1 MSAGGGSK
9 NVPGVSVMSFVS
21 QEEVDSARKKRQE
34 EWDKTRTEDQPLE
47 CPEEV
52 VDNRSL
58 YEKLQEQKMRQQEE
72 YEETHKLKN
81 SVKGLDEDEAGF
93 LEYVSKN
100 QIDIIKA
107 RYKEEKDI
115 MKEMEEASVT
125 KVTDPKMSDDR
136 KVPSKPPIGA
146 AQNKKSQMTLL
157 AGAVKRKGSDA
168 VEDGKK
174 RKLSP
179 DDDAVVADSRVPT
192 LNRACDRAR
201 IIGILPGV
209 GAYNNDSSDSC
220 SSSDDSDIDLRLTT
234 QKKFVVIE
242 NE

>member
-1 MSAGGGSK
+1 MSRGGGSK
-9 NVPGVSVMSFVS
+9 DVPGMSMMSFVS
-21 QEEVDSARKKRQE
+21 QDEIDSTRKKRQE
-34 EWDKTRTEDQPLE
+34 EWEKTRTEDQPLE

-58 YEKLQEQKMRQQEE
+58 FEKLQEQKMRQEEE

-100 QIDIIKA
+100 QIDILKA

-115 MKEMEEASVT
+115 LKEIEDASVT
-125 KVTDPKMSDDR
+125 KVTEGKMSDDR
-136 KVPSKPPIGA
+136 KISAKPQIGA
-146 AQNKKSQMTLL
+146 AQNKKSQMSLL
-157 AGAVKRKGSDA
+157 AGAVKRKGSDS
-168 VEDGKK
+168 VDDGKK

-179 DDDAVVADSRVPT
+179 DDDPATDSPAPV
-192 LNRACDRAR
+192 LNGGCDTAR
-201 IIGILPGV
+201 IIGILPGL

-220 SSSDDSDIDLRLTT
+220 SSSDDSEIDLRLTA
-234 QKKFVVIE
+234 QKKYVVVE